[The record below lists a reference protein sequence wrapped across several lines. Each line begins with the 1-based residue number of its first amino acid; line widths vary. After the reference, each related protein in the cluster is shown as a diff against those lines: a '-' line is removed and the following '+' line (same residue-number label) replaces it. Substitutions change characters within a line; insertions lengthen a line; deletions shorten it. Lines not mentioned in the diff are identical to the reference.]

1 MLSGFDKTAHLLDM
15 FSLTPLQIAQ
25 LFEAADKAKDK
36 SLGMIKTGA
45 AILLQKSDHV
55 FVGCSSKPIGK
66 CVGATALQNAIA
78 ASIAGGEGEKL
89 KACLIT
95 AVNEE
100 GTRIKMP
107 PAWSDRELL

>member
-45 AILLQKSDHV
+45 AILL
-55 FVGCSSKPIGK
+55 
-66 CVGATALQNAIA
+66 
-78 ASIAGGEGEKL
+78 
-89 KACLIT
+89 
-95 AVNEE
+95 
-100 GTRIKMP
+100 
-107 PAWSDRELL
+107 